1 MIDMKDVTIVIPCMN
16 EEKTILPLYERFS
29 KEGYKVLVP
38 IARKSKDKTRDVC
51 AENNIP
57 HFVDNGEGKGAALRE
72 AAETVQTPYLIFI
85 DADGSHDFDDVK
97 PMIENMDKN
106 NSDMVIG
113 SRLKGGSLELYDG
126 TLESFFR
133 SMFTLGINQIVN
145 LRFGSRVTDTQNG
158 FRGGKTESF
167 RKLKL
172 KAKTFEVETEMV
184 MKMLK
189 YKMKITEIPA
199 REYAREFGP
208 SGVSIIRHG
217 WRYVLTVLV
226 NLF

>member
-1 MIDMKDVTIVIPCMN
+1 M
-16 EEKTILPLYERFS
+16 S
-29 KEGYKVLVP
+29 
-38 IARKSKDKTRDVC
+38 
-51 AENNIP
+51 
-57 HFVDNGEGKGAALRE
+57 
-72 AAETVQTPYLIFI
+72 
-85 DADGSHDFDDVK
+85 
-97 PMIENMDKN
+97 KN

-145 LRFGSRVTDTQNG
+145 LRFGARITDTQNG

-189 YKMKITEIPA
+189 HKMTITEIPA
-199 REYAREFGP
+199 REFAREFGP

-217 WRYVLTVLV
+217 WRYIFTVFV